1 MKILLISEIKDIL
14 SKISIKRELNR
25 EQKIALEHSEKVS
38 SINIKEGRELVEELL
53 KIGRINE
60 KQACKIADL
69 LPAEKD
75 EVVAIFAKETY
86 MPSDEEINKIIEL
99 VKKYK

>member
-1 MKILLISEIKDIL
+1 MKVLLISEIKDIL
-14 SKISIKRELNR
+14 SEIGKERELNR
-25 EQKIALEHSEKVS
+25 EQKIALEHSEKVLLIS
-38 SINIKEGRELVEELL
+38 SKKGKELVEELM

-69 LPAEKD
+69 LPVEKD
-75 EVVAIFAKETY
+75 KVVAIFAKESY
-86 MPSDEEINKIIEL
+86 MPSDEEIDKIIET

>member
-14 SKISIKRELNR
+14 SKISKERELSR

-38 SINIKEGRELVEELL
+38 LISSKEGRKLVEELM

-69 LPAEKD
+69 LPVERD
-75 EVVAIFAKETY
+75 GVVAIFAKETY
-86 MPSDEEINKIIEL
+86 MPSEEEIEKIIEL

>member
-14 SKISIKRELNR
+14 SKISSKRELNR

-38 SINIKEGRELVEELL
+38 SISIKEGRELVEELM

-69 LPAEKD
+69 LPVEKD